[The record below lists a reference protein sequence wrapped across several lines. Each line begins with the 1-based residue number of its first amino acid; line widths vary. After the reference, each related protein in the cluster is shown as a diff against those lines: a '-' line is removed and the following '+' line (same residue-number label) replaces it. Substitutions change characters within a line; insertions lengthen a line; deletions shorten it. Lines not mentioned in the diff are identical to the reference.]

1 MVHDPRKWMHTRSD
15 DEDDENDE
23 DRSLD
28 LLVRFVQS
36 VFKKVSK
43 RTRKAVRSVL
53 PFPISTHLVGLLDL
67 FFCQFYRDSASLD
80 FFFGG
85 MKFNISFNTGGIFCE
100 WDTVADL
107 PVDFEGVSSGTVFIY
122 L

>member
-1 MVHDPRKWMHTRSD
+1 LVHDPRKWMHPVSD

-28 LLVRFVQS
+28 LLVRFVQN

-43 RTRKAVRSVL
+43 RARKAVRSVL
-53 PFPISTHLVGLLDL
+53 PFPISTHLVRLLNF
-67 FFCQFYRDSASLD
+67 FFCQFYRDSATPD
-80 FFFGG
+80 FLSG
-85 MKFNISFNTGGIFCE
+85 MKFNLFFSTGRIFCE
-100 WDTVADL
+100 WDTVSDL
-107 PVDFEGVSSGTVFIY
+107 PVDFEGVSSGTVFVY